1 MALPHE
7 NCNIHVMEWFLYAG
21 NIYTLTGGINQVR
34 ERVEEEMAILDG
46 IVN

>member
-1 MALPHE
+1 
-7 NCNIHVMEWFLYAG
+7 MEWFLYAG
-21 NIYTLTGGINQVR
+21 NIYTLTGVINQVR